1 MLSESFEV
9 PPNDKQEL
17 YLRVIQRSV
26 TKTFSIIQDLM
37 LLSGVR
43 TAAILEI
50 GPVDMARIVTDACE
64 RMEPM
69 TQDYDAEIK
78 MPEVWP
84 SALGYAPWIEEVW
97 VNYLSNA
104 LKYGGQPP
112 TIELGADEQSDGF
125 VRFWVRDDGPGILPD
140 DQAKLFTP
148 FTRLGQVELE
158 GHGLGLSIVRRIV
171 ERLGGEVGMESEM
184 GKGSL
189 FFFTLLDE
197 QDPGKPTDA
206 GALEAR

>member
-1 MLSESFEV
+1 
-9 PPNDKQEL
+9 
-17 YLRVIQRSV
+17 
-26 TKTFSIIQDLM
+26 
-37 LLSGVR
+37 
-43 TAAILEI
+43 
-50 GPVDMARIVTDACE
+50 MARIVTDACE

-78 MPEVWP
+78 MPEVCP